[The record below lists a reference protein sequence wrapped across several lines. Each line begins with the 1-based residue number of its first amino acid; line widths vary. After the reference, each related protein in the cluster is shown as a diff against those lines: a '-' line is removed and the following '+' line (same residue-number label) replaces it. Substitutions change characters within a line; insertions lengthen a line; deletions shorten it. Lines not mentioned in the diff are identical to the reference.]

1 MWKKYAEVK
10 CVSIHMSSLLC
21 SVSAVRL
28 RLCQQA
34 RRFLLVQK
42 TFTEACD
49 NSPLEKYRYYVTT
62 FTGFR
67 PGAGTSADVVVTL
80 IGTKRDSDP
89 HVIQVRNFYWKA
101 FQDFC
106 KIFERLS
113 GKPLL
118 EEQLLKLA

>member
-1 MWKKYAEVK
+1 
-10 CVSIHMSSLLC
+10 MSSLLC

-28 RLCQQA
+28 RLYPQTKRCL
-34 RRFLLVQK
+34 FPQK

-49 NSPLEKYRYYVTT
+49 NSPLEKYIYYVTT